1 MSDLETVESL
11 RARPGVF
18 GVALYRGP
26 ESISANGEL
35 SPFGLEEVA
44 LAARHVL
51 RETQPAIDHL
61 EFVFSER
68 RLVVASSADG
78 LLFVLVDPTTRPS
91 ELLAASPLGAPLPGA
106 VTEASVVAPAPA
118 PPASEPVDPVTVAQ
132 LIHAANAVIAALKRS
147 VGGAVLRNYFGKVQR
162 ERSETTPALAAVS
175 ADLTG
180 ELRLKDAQ
188 VDPVALG
195 AALGFGL
202 AELVKRLAVVAPE
215 VTALDLRAET
225 AAAASTRALER
236 AGFFEEGPS
245 RKGRGDQ

>member
-1 MSDLETVESL
+1 MSDLEAVDSL
-11 RARPGVF
+11 RARPGVH

-26 ESISANGEL
+26 ESIAANGEL

-68 RLVVASSADG
+68 RLVVASSSDG
-78 LLFVLVDPTTRPS
+78 VLFVLVDTATRPS
-91 ELLAASPLGAPLPGA
+91 ELLGGAPLGPPPPSA
-106 VTEASVVAPAPA
+106 AANAAAAPVPA
-118 PPASEPVDPVTVAQ
+118 PPPSEPVAPVTVTQ
-132 LIHAANAVIAALKRS
+132 LVDAANAVVAALKRS

-162 ERSETTPALAAVS
+162 ERAETSPALAAVS

-188 VDPVALG
+188 VDPPALG
-195 AALGFGL
+195 AALGLGL
-202 AELVKRLAVVAPE
+202 ADLVKRLAVVAPE

-225 AAAASTRALER
+225 AAAAPTRALER
-236 AGFFEEGPS
+236 AGFFEESKSG
-245 RKGRGDQ
+245 GGQ